1 MNVNELF
8 NLSDKTAIVT
18 GGGGTYGQIISHALL
33 EMGAKVIITSTN
45 IEKLDKFCEGLVD
58 EGYQPFPYELDL
70 ASTNS
75 IDLFIERVMDDFKT
89 IDVLVNNAVSRPMTD
104 YNDVVD
110 NWEHSMKV
118 NATGLF
124 YLTRKVIEKMI
135 PMRKGSIIN
144 ISSIQGMVGPDFSLY
159 DGLDFNAPTP
169 DYFFHKAGMINLTR
183 YFSNRVGRYNIRVNS
198 ISPGGIFNDQD
209 PEFIKRY
216 NEKTALGRMAC
227 GDDIKGAIVFLASDA
242 SSYVTGTNIVIDG
255 GYTSF

>member
-1 MNVNELF
+1 MDVNELF
-8 NLSDKTAIVT
+8 NISDKVAVVT
-18 GGGGTYGQIISHALL
+18 GGSGTYGRNISHAFL

-45 IEKLDKFCEGLVD
+45 IEKLDKFCEGLID

-70 ASTNS
+70 ASTKS
-75 IDLFIERVMDDFKT
+75 IDLFIERVMDDFKK
-89 IDVLVNNAVSRPMTD
+89 IDVLVNNAVARPMNGYD
-104 YNDVVD
+104 DVD
-110 NWEHSMKV
+110 NWEYSMKV

-124 YLTRKVIEKMI
+124 YLTRKVIDKMI

-144 ISSIQGMVGPDFSLY
+144 ISSIQGIVGPDFSLY
-159 DGLDFNAPTP
+159 DGLDFDAPTP

-183 YFSNRVGRYNIRVNS
+183 YFSNRVGRYDIRVNS
-198 ISPGGIFNDQD
+198 ISPGGIFNNQD

-216 NEKTALGRMAC
+216 NKKTALGRMAC

-242 SSYVTGTNIVIDG
+242 SSYITGTNIVIDG